1 MWTWIV
7 NKWNSFLEGS
17 FQKQANKMFEADLAN
32 NLIDQTIIHNLPV
45 MDREQKEAD
54 PEDLTLENAYRTR
67 WIWYH
72 TILAVLI
79 FFSNLLL
86 FGIFVLLAIKL

>member
-1 MWTWIV
+1 MFKWFQRLIEKPLEQ
-7 NKWNSFLEGS
+7 NK
-17 FQKQANKMFEADLAN
+17 
-32 NLIDQTIIHNLPV
+32 IDQAMMHSLPV
-45 MDREQKEAD
+45 MEKEAD

-67 WIWYH
+67 WVWYH

-86 FGIFVLLAIKL
+86 FGIFVLLAVKL

>member
-1 MWTWIV
+1 MIKWIQRLIEKPLKE
-7 NKWNSFLEGS
+7 NKF
-17 FQKQANKMFEADLAN
+17 
-32 NLIDQTIIHNLPV
+32 DQTVMHNLPT
-45 MDREQKEAD
+45 MEQEAD

-79 FFSNLLL
+79 FFTNLLL

>member
-1 MWTWIV
+1 MNWWKKFISLFDAPIEK
-7 NKWNSFLEGS
+7 NKV
-17 FQKQANKMFEADLAN
+17 
-32 NLIDQTIIHNLPV
+32 DQVMMHNLPTMESEV
-45 MDREQKEAD
+45 D

-79 FFSNLLL
+79 FFTNIILMA
-86 FGIFVLLAIKL
+86 IFLLLAIKL

>member
-7 NKWNSFLEGS
+7 KKWNSFLEGS
-17 FQKQANKMFEADLAN
+17 FQKQANKMFEQDLSKN
-32 NLIDQTIIHNLPV
+32 VLDQTIMHRLPV
-45 MDREQKEAD
+45 MEKEAD

-79 FFSNLLL
+79 FFTNLLL

>member
-1 MWTWIV
+1 MIKWIQRLIEKPLKE
-7 NKWNSFLEGS
+7 NKF
-17 FQKQANKMFEADLAN
+17 
-32 NLIDQTIIHNLPV
+32 DQTVMHNLPT
-45 MDREQKEAD
+45 MEQEAD

-67 WIWYH
+67 WVWYH

-79 FFSNLLL
+79 FFTNLLL

>member
-17 FQKQANKMFEADLAN
+17 FQKQANKMFEKDLSKN
-32 NLIDQTIIHNLPV
+32 VLDQTIMHRLPV
-45 MDREQKEAD
+45 MEKEAD

-79 FFSNLLL
+79 FFTNLLL